1 MTKQFPKGIDIDR
14 QVFADIVALALTQ
27 YKRQHGL
34 NMQKATPAQRYAEME
49 RDNADVAAV
58 MESIEKGPEGRGTLA
73 RGINFTGTEK
83 DSYTEHC
90 DQVLP
95 NCKGLSNLMVGLIK
109 DAARGK

>member
-14 QVFADIVALALTQ
+14 QVFADIVSLALTE

-34 NMQKATPAQRYAEME
+34 NMQNATPAQRYAETE
-49 RDNADVAAV
+49 RDYADVAAV

-83 DSYTEHC
+83 DTYTTHC
-90 DQVLP
+90 DKMIP
-95 NCKGLSNLMVGLIK
+95 KGLGKLMVALVK
-109 DAARGK
+109 NEVRGK